1 MEPAYSIDDKRI
13 GKDYDA
19 SILISIKYNNKN
31 EGIVDTV
38 FNGITEEEAM
48 TLLME
53 LNAKLFSD
61 SLNRKEARPLANRAK
76 NESKENNDDQ

>member
-1 MEPAYSIDDKRI
+1 MKQAYSIDDKRI
-13 GKDYDA
+13 CKDYDA
-19 SILISIKYNNKN
+19 SILIGIKYNSQN

-53 LNAKLFSD
+53 LNAKIFSD
-61 SLNRKEARPLANRAK
+61 SLNHSYLIQ
-76 NESKENNDDQ
+76 ESLRGEME

>member
-19 SILISIKYNNKN
+19 SILISIKYNSKN

-61 SLNRKEARPLANRAK
+61 SLNRKEA
-76 NESKENNDDQ
+76 

>member
-1 MEPAYSIDDKRI
+1 MKQAYTIDDKRTR
-13 GKDYDA
+13 KDYDA
-19 SILISIKYNNKN
+19 SILIGIKYNSQD

-53 LNAKLFSD
+53 LNAKIFSD
-61 SLNRKEARPLANRAK
+61 SLNRKEA
-76 NESKENNDDQ
+76 